1 MARIL
6 TITLNPALDLTV
18 RLRQLELGAVN
29 RSEAVLTQA
38 AGKGLNVAQV
48 LADLGHRLTVSGF
61 LGEDNQPPFTAMFQ
75 RRGFAD
81 AFVRVPGET
90 RSNIKLAERGGRV
103 SDLNGP
109 GPEADERAQAALFE
123 RLDRLAGEHELAVVA
138 GSLPRGVEPEWLG
151 ELLRRLRRLGLKVAF
166 DSSGAALREGVK
178 AAPWMIKPNVEEL
191 ADLCSAPMDDLAA
204 QRQAA
209 ERLRQDGV
217 GQVVI
222 SQAPRGQLVRRRGCL
237 AGAAAGGGS
246 GQHGGRRRFPAG
258 RHAAR
263 AGQRLAGR
271 AGAASGHRHRQPGGN
286 PVRVRHRRSAAP
298 GADRSGRRGAAI
310 GRGGLR

>member
-90 RSNIKLAERGGRV
+90 RSNIKLAECSGRV

-109 GPEADERAQAALFE
+109 GPEADERAQAALLE

-138 GSLPRGVEPEWLG
+138 GSLPRGVAPE
-151 ELLRRLRRLGLKVAF
+151 
-166 DSSGAALREGVK
+166 
-178 AAPWMIKPNVEEL
+178 
-191 ADLCSAPMDDLAA
+191 
-204 QRQAA
+204 
-209 ERLRQDGV
+209 
-217 GQVVI
+217 
-222 SQAPRGQLVRRRGCL
+222 
-237 AGAAAGGGS
+237 
-246 GQHGGRRRFPAG
+246 
-258 RHAAR
+258 
-263 AGQRLAGR
+263 
-271 AGAASGHRHRQPGGN
+271 
-286 PVRVRHRRSAAP
+286 
-298 GADRSGRRGAAI
+298 
-310 GRGGLR
+310 

>member
-109 GPEADERAQAALFE
+109 GPEADERAQAALLE

-191 ADLCSAPMDDLAA
+191 ADLCSAPMDDLVA

-209 ERLRQDGV
+209 ERLRHDGV

-222 SQAPRGQLVRRRGCL
+222 SQGAAGSTGSPPRVPGARPPAVEVASTVGAGDSLL
-237 AGAAAGGGS
+237 AGMLHGLAS
-246 GQHGGRRRFPAG
+246 GWPAERVLRQATAIASLAVAQFEFG
-258 RHAAR
+258 I
-263 AGQRLAGR
+263 GDPQRLAR
-271 AGAASGHRHRQPGGN
+271 IEAGVVVQPL
-286 PVRVRHRRSAAP
+286 VEEA
-298 GADRSGRRGAAI
+298 
-310 GRGGLR
+310 

>member
-61 LGEDNQPPFTAMFQ
+61 LGEENQPPFTAMFQ

-109 GPEADERAQAALFE
+109 GPEADERAQAALLE

-191 ADLCSAPMDDLAA
+191 ADLCSAPMDDLVA

-209 ERLRQDGV
+209 ERLRHDGV

-222 SQAPRGQLVRRRGCL
+222 SQGCWSASSRWRRRVSSASRCI
-237 AGAAAGGGS
+237 ARVPPRRWPIRAPSSS
-246 GQHGGRRRFPAG
+246 GPPPWRAWRSPGTRPAWLRRRPE
-258 RHAAR
+258 
-263 AGQRLAGR
+263 
-271 AGAASGHRHRQPGGN
+271 RHRGSS
-286 PVRVRHRRSAAP
+286 R
-298 GADRSGRRGAAI
+298 
-310 GRGGLR
+310 

>member
-109 GPEADERAQAALFE
+109 GPEADERAQAALLE
-123 RLDRLAGEHELAVVA
+123 RLDRLAGEHELA
-138 GSLPRGVEPEWLG
+138 EPEWLG

-178 AAPWMIKPNVEEL
+178 AAPWMIKPNLEEL

-222 SQAPRGQLVRRRGCL
+222 SQGAAGVNWFAAEGAWQARPPAVEVASTVGAGDSLL
-237 AGAAAGGGS
+237 AGMLHGLAS
-246 GQHGGRRRFPAG
+246 GWPAERVLRQATAIASLAVTQFEFG
-258 RHAAR
+258 I
-263 AGQRLAGR
+263 GDPQRLAR
-271 AGAASGHRHRQPGGN
+271 IEAGVVVQPL
-286 PVRVRHRRSAAP
+286 VEEA
-298 GADRSGRRGAAI
+298 
-310 GRGGLR
+310 

>member
-1 MARIL
+1 
-6 TITLNPALDLTV
+6 
-18 RLRQLELGAVN
+18 
-29 RSEAVLTQA
+29 
-38 AGKGLNVAQV
+38 
-48 LADLGHRLTVSGF
+48 HRLTVSGF

-109 GPEADERAQAALFE
+109 GPEADERAQAALLE

-191 ADLCSAPMDDLAA
+191 ADLCSAPMDDLVA

-209 ERLRQDGV
+209 ERLRHDGV

-222 SQAPRGQLVRRRGCL
+222 SQGAAGVNWFAAEGAWQARPPAVEVASTVGAGDSLL
-237 AGAAAGGGS
+237 AGMLHGLAS
-246 GQHGGRRRFPAG
+246 GWPAERVLRQATAIASLAVTQFEFG
-258 RHAAR
+258 I
-263 AGQRLAGR
+263 GDPQRLAR
-271 AGAASGHRHRQPGGN
+271 IEAGVVVQPL
-286 PVRVRHRRSAAP
+286 VEEA
-298 GADRSGRRGAAI
+298 
-310 GRGGLR
+310 